1 MRCLCEGT
9 RSSMFGDASGVM
21 FGMEALF
28 TQNEKDARVF
38 NLCALES
45 YSRMLQQL
53 RHPPPLSS

>member
-1 MRCLCEGT
+1 
-9 RSSMFGDASGVM
+9 MFGDASGVM